1 MTLGE
6 DQITGT
12 EKQGLGYCLI
22 SDGLIWPAKIN
33 DPGTITFTRN
43 KLDAT
48 HSKTLGFK
56 QEKFEELAEPLTQEM
71 STFFDPTLDEAIDVM
86 TSGGATRKREL
97 YLMIPRTILE
107 EGAPVH
113 ENGFIYLPEGL
124 LAANSITMPLDGF
137 MEQALELNGGTANP
151 TIKGEKVPDASL
163 PATAVTFTPSPS
175 PLVGPIEIG
184 TEVGKLTTDIL
195 PTVDVSLF
203 YNLAGTDGADFV
215 LVGNRLVAAAQL
227 TNTGGTGTRDYKIDV
242 STTNLIGFDDNIAS
256 LQFTDTDVPVN
267 VT

>member
-1 MTLGE
+1 MGLAAS
-6 DQITGT
+6 QVTGT

-56 QEKFEELAEPLTQEM
+56 QEKFEELAEPLTQEIT
-71 STFFDPTLDEAIDVM
+71 TFFDPTLDEAIEAM
-86 TSGGATRKREL
+86 TTAGATKKREV

-107 EGAPVH
+107 AGDPVN

-124 LAANSITMPLDGF
+124 LAANSITMPLDNF
-137 MEQALELNGGTANP
+137 MEQALEINGGTANP
-151 TIKGEKVPDASL
+151 TIRKEQPPSTL
-163 PATAVTFTPSPS
+163 PATGITFTSNPAT
-175 PLVGPIEIG
+175 LVGPIAIG
-184 TEVGKLTTDIL
+184 TEIGKLTTDIL
-195 PTVDVSLF
+195 PTIDVSLF
-203 YNLAGTDGADFV
+203 FDLAGTHAASFV
-215 LVGNRLVAAAQL
+215 LVGNRVVAAASL
-227 TNTGGTGTRDYKIDV
+227 TNTGGAGAGDYSIDV
-242 STTNLIGFDDNIAS
+242 TTSNLVGYDEEISS
-256 LQFTDTDVPVN
+256 LEYTKSGLAIT